1 MNQDISKILAE
12 LENDPLFDPPT
23 RAARPTRDERENE
36 GVRELGEF
44 LSQTGRLPSEDGD
57 GREYQLFT
65 RWQKILKAPEKFR
78 ALREFDVHGV
88 LADIPELELE
98 PESKEFRETETL
110 EELLAGSAGLFQDS
124 NDIFTLRHV
133 KAPTVPDYI
142 AQAKPCRDFEPFRQR
157 FLDCRRDLEKGERTS
172 SPFVGAKS
180 IKEGA
185 FFVIRGMLAL
195 IAEVGKEIRGKERPQ
210 HRVRCVYENGTE
222 IDILDHSLAKAMCG
236 KGGGKIISPNYSE
249 RIAVMFG
256 PQDGDEPT
264 GFVYVLKSL
273 SKDPAVRAIP
283 NLHKIG
289 FCRGKVEERIKNAA
303 QEVTYLMAKVQIV
316 NELAVFNVD
325 SHRFEKT
332 LHDFFA
338 PARFSID
345 VWGPDGLRHTVREWF
360 DLSLGVI
367 NEGIFRI
374 LNGSLEEFRYD
385 REKAALVL
393 ERKTVKNRADD

>member
-23 RAARPTRDERENE
+23 RAARSTRDERENE

-98 PESKEFRETETL
+98 PELKEFRETETL

-222 IDILDHSLAKAMCG
+222 IDILDHSLAKAMYG
-236 KGGGKIISPNYSE
+236 KGGGKIISPNNSE
-249 RIAVMFG
+249 ILSEMFG
-256 PQDGDEPT
+256 PREGDLLT

-289 FCRGKVEERIKNAA
+289 FSRGKVKERIKNAE
-303 QEVTYLMAKVQIV
+303 QELTYLMAKVKPVAEFEI
-316 NELAVFNVD
+316 FNVD
-325 SHRFEKT
+325 PQIYEKT

-345 VWGPDGLRHTVREWF
+345 IWGQDGSRHTVREWF
-360 DLSLGVI
+360 DLPLSVI
-367 NEGIFRI
+367 GEAVRRI
-374 LNGSLEEFRYD
+374 EDGSLEEFEYD
-385 REKAALVL
+385 PKHKALVPVH
-393 ERKTVKNRADD
+393 R

>member
-65 RWQKILKAPEKFR
+65 RWQKILKVPEKFR

-222 IDILDHSLAKAMCG
+222 IDILDHSLAKAMYG
-236 KGGGKIISPNYSE
+236 KGGGKIISPNNSE
-249 RIAVMFG
+249 ILSEMFG
-256 PQDGDEPT
+256 PREGDLLT

-289 FCRGKVEERIKNAA
+289 FSRGKVKERIKNAE
-303 QEVTYLMAKVQIV
+303 QELTYLMAKVKPVAEFEI
-316 NELAVFNVD
+316 FNVD
-325 SHRFEKT
+325 PQIYEKT

-345 VWGPDGLRHTVREWF
+345 IWGQDGSRHTVREWF
-360 DLSLGVI
+360 DLPLSVI
-367 NEGIFRI
+367 GEAVRRI
-374 LNGSLEEFRYD
+374 EDGSLEEFEYD
-385 REKAALVL
+385 PKHKALVPVH
-393 ERKTVKNRADD
+393 R

>member
-98 PESKEFRETETL
+98 PELKEFRETETL

-222 IDILDHSLAKAMCG
+222 IDILDHSLAKAMYG
-236 KGGGKIISPNYSE
+236 KGGGKIISPNNSE
-249 RIAVMFG
+249 ILSEMFG
-256 PQDGDEPT
+256 PREGDLLT

-289 FCRGKVEERIKNAA
+289 FSRGKVKERIKNAE
-303 QEVTYLMAKVQIV
+303 QELTYLMAKVKPVAEFEI
-316 NELAVFNVD
+316 FNVD
-325 SHRFEKT
+325 PQIYEKT

-345 VWGPDGLRHTVREWF
+345 IWGQDGSRHTVREWF
-360 DLSLGVI
+360 DLPLSVI
-367 NEGIFRI
+367 GEAVRRI
-374 LNGSLEEFRYD
+374 EDGSLEEFEYD
-385 REKAALVL
+385 PKHKALVPVH
-393 ERKTVKNRADD
+393 R